1 MFVLSISKMHCD
13 FLNERFWSCI
23 VLKNKHHQTQKQ
35 NRMKKLFITALAAV
49 TIVASSF
56 ATPEADVSKV
66 SLKVL
71 NKFKAE
77 FATVDQVE
85 WEVKK
90 DYIKAKFTEDG
101 LDQEAFFTQ
110 DGELIGTSKRIE
122 RADMP
127 SVPRQALNKVVA
139 GGQLLELIE
148 FNSTEKGVA
157 FYASIQ
163 KDGVKQ
169 ILEISAS
176 GFVSNYKK

>member
-1 MFVLSISKMHCD
+1 VI
-13 FLNERFWSCI
+13 FLTNVFGLASS
-23 VLKNKHHQTQKQ
+23 LKNKHHQTQKQ

-49 TIVASSF
+49 TIAASSF
-56 ATPEADVSKV
+56 ATPGADVSKV

-77 FATVDQVE
+77 FATVDQVD

-101 LDQEAFFTQ
+101 LEQEAFFTQ

-127 SVPRQALNKVVA
+127 SVPRKALNKVVA
-139 GGQLLELIE
+139 GGELLELIE
-148 FNSTEKGVA
+148 FNSTEKGIA
-157 FYASIQ
+157 YYASIQ